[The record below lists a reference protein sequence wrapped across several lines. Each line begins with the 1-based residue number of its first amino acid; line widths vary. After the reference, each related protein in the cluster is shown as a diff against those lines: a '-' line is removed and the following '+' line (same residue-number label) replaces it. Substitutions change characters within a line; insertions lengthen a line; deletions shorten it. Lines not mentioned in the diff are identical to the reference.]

1 MRRGAR
7 FAALGLTLVGI
18 AALGASSAGAADHS
32 VRAAKPSKGAV
43 RFATTGDFSEIRDT
57 VPIGRRKWQKA
68 RVAMSIGPGEMPTLH
83 RDDILRTD
91 AEVQVSTT
99 CVDVGIQRCIGR
111 PYGFSPRE
119 DARIVLA
126 SRRQATGGAHAE
138 TIARTRSV
146 RCHQRRPQ
154 RNHHCVLVFPPDP
167 TRIRHPHR
175 LPCRPSKCHLNLVL
189 EADHPSARDGQV
201 VLVGADRPNGTVRQD
216 KGRLNAILLHK
227 RVPPPKRFRT
237 AKRRSR
243 SIPVAPSGKN
253 GRRVVYSQ
261 RVSGLKKGDVLEAS
275 ARHLVTISSLPY
287 PSFVG
292 TDVILA
298 HGRNA
303 VVPTGIARG
312 ATSSHGR
319 LTEQN
324 GFNCTHG
331 PSAYRDPCRTR
342 KAGAVRIQRNIAR
355 NGRSIP
361 LYVNVVCAGK
371 AKRASPSPSDDIRVL
386 PRGSLVVRRFRAD

>member
-1 MRRGAR
+1 MLVILAIGA
-7 FAALGLTLVGI
+7 
-18 AALGASSAGAADHS
+18 ASSGGATHS
-32 VRAAKPSKGAV
+32 ARASKPPRGAV
-43 RFATTGDFSEIRDT
+43 RFATTGDYSEIRDT
-57 VPIGRRKWQKA
+57 VPIGRRRWQKA
-68 RVAMSIGPGEMPTLH
+68 RVVMSIGPREIPTLH
-83 RDDILRTD
+83 RNDILRTT
-91 AEVQVSTT
+91 AEVQVTTT
-99 CVDVGIQRCIGR
+99 CVDLGVERCIGR
-111 PYGFSPRE
+111 PYRFSPRE

-126 SRRQATGGAHAE
+126 SRRQATGGKHAT
-138 TIARTRSV
+138 TIAQTRSL
-146 RCHQRRPQ
+146 RCHQSLPN
-154 RNHHCVLVFPPDP
+154 RNHHCVLVFEPKP

-175 LPCRPSKCHLNLVL
+175 LPCRPGACRLNLVL
-189 EADHPSARDGQV
+189 EADHPHARHGQV

-227 RVPPPKRFRT
+227 RVPAPTRYRT

-243 SIPVAPSGKN
+243 SVPVAPSGKN

-261 RVSGLKKGDVLEAS
+261 RVTNLKKGDVLEAS

-298 HGRNA
+298 HSRRS
-303 VVPTGIARG
+303 VLPKGIARD

-324 GFNCTHG
+324 GFNCTQG
-331 PSAYRDPCRTR
+331 PSAYSDPCRTR
-342 KAGAVRIQRNIAR
+342 KAGALRVQRDIAR
-355 NGRSIP
+355 HGHPIP

-371 AKRASPSPSDDIRVL
+371 AKRASPRPSDEMRIL
-386 PRGSLVVRRFRAD
+386 PRGSLVVRRFRAG

>member
-1 MRRGAR
+1 
-7 FAALGLTLVGI
+7 
-18 AALGASSAGAADHS
+18 
-32 VRAAKPSKGAV
+32 V
-43 RFATTGDFSEIRDT
+43 RFATTGDHSEIRDT
-57 VPIGRRKWQKA
+57 VPIGQRKWQRA
-68 RVAMSIGPGEMPTLH
+68 RVVMSIGPGELPTLH
-83 RDDILRTD
+83 RNDILRTT
-91 AEVQVSTT
+91 AEVQVTTT
-99 CVDVGIQRCIGR
+99 CIEFGAERCIGR
-111 PYGFSPRE
+111 PYRFSPRE

-126 SRRQATGGAHAE
+126 SRRQATGGPHAK
-138 TIARTRSV
+138 TIAQTRSV

-175 LPCRPSKCHLNLVL
+175 LPCRPSACHLNLVL
-189 EADHPSARDGQV
+189 EADYPRARDGQV

-227 RVPPPKRFRT
+227 HVPPPKRFRT

-243 SIPVAPSGKN
+243 SIPIAPSGKN
-253 GRRVVYSQ
+253 GRRVIYSQ
-261 RVSGLKKGDVLEAS
+261 RVNHLKKGDVLEAS

-287 PSFVG
+287 PAFVG
-292 TDVILA
+292 TDLILA

-312 ATSSHGR
+312 AVSSHGR

-355 NGRSIP
+355 NGHPIP

-371 AKRASPSPSDDIRVL
+371 AKLTQPAPDDHMRVL
-386 PRGSLVVRRFRAD
+386 AKGALVVNRFRAD